1 MNKFKGKCFADVD
14 NHVKDMDTVRKGF
27 FFEELCY
34 KLVKYDP
41 EFGFKSDT
49 DKIWPFK
56 SAPLHIINDFKF
68 KPCDRGI
75 DILAHIG
82 GKYVAIQCK
91 YLSDR
96 ANSTSWGHVATFF
109 GLSCG
114 ITKKINRAIFMTNSY
129 KLCHEVI
136 VSEEVEAKH
145 GELFDKLTEDFFYY
159 ACVTDAEPIY
169 KIKDILPHQQQ
180 CLDQVLNHYENETRG
195 YIEMAC
201 GSGKTLTSYWIDKHL
216 NNKSTIIFVPSL
228 SLLSQFY
235 SEWIK
240 QSYGENIDVNYVLVG
255 SDTEKNHAENYAF
268 LSLDPIEIQK
278 NISESKIKNVV
289 ICTYHSHEKVKK
301 IKFDFGIYDE
311 SHKTVGSSDKYFAG
325 TLFDINVNI
334 KKRLFMTATPKMY
347 TGKINEKI
355 ICMTNEKIYGKKIFK
370 YNLKTAIENKKLVD
384 YEVIALA
391 SRATTITK
399 LIKSNKMTRTD
410 NQKQET
416 PAQYTASAIL
426 LLKNIHDG
434 TCNHMVTYHNKISSS
449 VMFRNMLADINE
461 KLYDNQELCIYD
473 LSSNMS
479 ITTRQRIMREFR
491 ESRRGI
497 LCTSKIL
504 NEGVNI
510 PIIDSICFVDSRSST
525 IDIIQSIGRALRLYP
540 GKERAK
546 IFVPVL
552 TTNDNAYDNITK
564 ILLALKTTDDRIIE
578 SFRFPKLKRVSK
590 INFRVSEYVT
600 ENKIEM
606 IDFKTWNENIFNR
619 IHETIDE
626 YPLMIK
632 KLKTYVKINK
642 CLPTVQD
649 GELYKWCNDM
659 RRKYNKNKLNEECI
673 LELESIRGWI
683 WHDTSYIFSM
693 WNKYVKE
700 KIEFMRVWEII
711 RALHYD
717 VNVAKE
723 SILYKNTKIHVV
735 KNNNQ
740 LWLEL
745 RTILDLL
752 KHNDYED
759 VVKNMINMDYVKI
772 WDNVAYIL
780 VSELYVLVSRTTNA
794 KVFRRWLDTN
804 INNMYSN
811 VPTYASAQ
819 VINSKSIHNGAKKTC
834 KRSPRKKKIKD
845 ILDPEHKYYCASCDY
860 STDRS
865 YDLRKHQQSGK
876 CMTNSHNFKNIF
888 KNNNNI
894 VQSINTN
901 INAHA
906 TKINTSKEKETV
918 PIKQENELF
927 SSSRLVRKKNI
938 ELMDENRKL
947 KDANTNY
954 CHEREILKLRNENVL
969 KDLKHEQEKNG
980 LFCTN
985 IKSGLAI
992 IDTLCEEISKTTD
1005 PHNKKNILTIVAA
1018 YRDSMKSF
1026 IKK

>member
-96 ANSTSWGHVATFF
+96 ANSTSWGHVA
-109 GLSCG
+109 
-114 ITKKINRAIFMTNSY
+114 
-129 KLCHEVI
+129 
-136 VSEEVEAKH
+136 AKH

-399 LIKSNKMTRTD
+399 LIKSNTL
-410 NQKQET
+410 
-416 PAQYTASAIL
+416 I
-426 LLKNIHDG
+426 KNIHDG

-659 RRKYNKNKLNEECI
+659 RRKYNKNKLNEEC
-673 LELESIRGWI
+673 E
-683 WHDTSYIFSM
+683 Y
-693 WNKYVKE
+693 
-700 KIEFMRVWEII
+700 
-711 RALHYD
+711 
-717 VNVAKE
+717 
-723 SILYKNTKIHVV
+723 
-735 KNNNQ
+735 
-740 LWLEL
+740 
-745 RTILDLL
+745 
-752 KHNDYED
+752 
-759 VVKNMINMDYVKI
+759 
-772 WDNVAYIL
+772 
-780 VSELYVLVSRTTNA
+780 
-794 KVFRRWLDTN
+794 
-804 INNMYSN
+804 
-811 VPTYASAQ
+811 
-819 VINSKSIHNGAKKTC
+819 
-834 KRSPRKKKIKD
+834 
-845 ILDPEHKYYCASCDY
+845 
-860 STDRS
+860 
-865 YDLRKHQQSGK
+865 GK
-876 CMTNSHNFKNIF
+876 
-888 KNNNNI
+888 
-894 VQSINTN
+894 
-901 INAHA
+901 
-906 TKINTSKEKETV
+906 
-918 PIKQENELF
+918 
-927 SSSRLVRKKNI
+927 
-938 ELMDENRKL
+938 
-947 KDANTNY
+947 
-954 CHEREILKLRNENVL
+954 
-969 KDLKHEQEKNG
+969 
-980 LFCTN
+980 
-985 IKSGLAI
+985 
-992 IDTLCEEISKTTD
+992 
-1005 PHNKKNILTIVAA
+1005 
-1018 YRDSMKSF
+1018 
-1026 IKK
+1026 